1 MEPVKGFIT
10 DNNIWIKLDF
20 YPTKLVSSPG
30 FFTMVHQKLTK
41 KQDYINSLKTILSQ
55 IEVNGEDEAVQ
66 EWSRR
71 MTQGDGSSDTY
82 IPSFHLENNVWK
94 WGELKVEVHFCP

>member
-1 MEPVKGFIT
+1 
-10 DNNIWIKLDF
+10 
-20 YPTKLVSSPG
+20 
-30 FFTMVHQKLTK
+30 MVHQKLTK

-82 IPSFHLENNVWK
+82 IPSFHLENNVRK
-94 WGELKVEVHFCP
+94 WGELKVEVHFCPYSFVFSSTDAYFMCRILRSLEP